1 MTKDWGTR
9 RPIRRILRLTGILL
23 SVAVALACL
32 VAALPRDRAEPENPI
47 LNATQTPIEP
57 AAQGGVPQLQGEGHL
72 GTESQE
78 ETQPQESTENR
89 SEETS
94 APTEPEQ
101 TQESPDD
108 TEPQRQEQTEPRE
121 TGPDQTAPQPTDSMT
136 SDDPSAPTQTGPDGT
151 EGTEPVD
158 PDPTADPDPDEDDP
172 RIVTDLSNRMV
183 MTGEL
188 EGDRLPFYAYISGG
202 DPNLT
207 LRVHLRNTQTGGNG
221 AYLTGPE
228 GRYEAKLVLGKN
240 YFTLYIK
247 DGGRTVSQ
255 ARFTITY
262 VAEKADEGDPEVGD
276 HPPTLHT
283 NLDGW
288 TEVIENQ
295 NFTLQVTARDY
306 HGDVIHA
313 SGLQVTL
320 DGREV
325 TGPTG
330 SGTQEYE
337 LYFEAPNVGEYEEHA
352 ITVLA
357 WDGEGN
363 SVFRSYRVT
372 FHFIDQ
378 GGAIGTARIVLDATT
393 LGLDWLDEPYS
404 YEIKQGEPAS
414 CGILEMLEAYGY
426 EASYGGTPQVGFY
439 LRRIARGDVAR
450 DAQVPEELWNKI
462 LSDGLSLTGQK
473 NRDSIGEFDYTQG
486 AGWMYALNG
495 TLYPGKGMSSCYLNN
510 GDTLY
515 IRFTLAYGKDIAGYD
530 ASGNGYGVLST
541 YCGLWIDGQYLEQH
555 EYDAGSVRQEP
566 TCTEAGIFAYT
577 CRVQGCGQQK
587 TERMEPLGHAFA
599 ETDRQE
605 PTATED
611 GYVTYT
617 CSRCGEQKRDIL
629 PKTGGE
635 TTPPTEPSEPSEP
648 PTEPPHPFV
657 SPPAETGATPIPGS
671 QMDPKAV
678 PWPLL
683 LLGETAAVASE
694 RKHKFKSSRG

>member
-1 MTKDWGTR
+1 MTRDQPGQPKHW
-9 RPIRRILRLTGILL
+9 ILRLTGTLL
-23 SVAVALACL
+23 SAAVALTCL

-47 LNATQTPIEP
+47 LNAAQTPIEP
-57 AAQGGVPQLQGEGHL
+57 AAQGGAPQLQGEGHW
-72 GTESQE
+72 GTE
-78 ETQPQESTENR
+78 PQESPEDQP
-89 SEETS
+89 EKTS
-94 APTEPEQ
+94 VPTEPEQ
-101 TQESPDD
+101 TQGSLDN
-108 TEPQRQEQTEPRE
+108 TEPPRQEQTEPQE
-121 TGPDQTAPQPTDSMT
+121 TTPDQTSAQPTDPT
-136 SDDPSAPTQTGPDGT
+136 ASDDPSAPTQTSPDGT
-151 EGTEPVD
+151 EGTEPVG
-158 PDPTADPDPDEDDP
+158 PDPTAEPDPDKDEP

-188 EGDRLPFYAYISGG
+188 EKDCLPFYAYISGG

-207 LRVHLRNTQTGGNG
+207 LRVHLRNAQTGGNG
-221 AYLTGPE
+221 AYLTGSD
-228 GRYEAKLVLGKN
+228 GQYDAKLVLGKN

-262 VAEKADEGDPEVGD
+262 AAEKADEENPVVGE

-295 NFTLQVTARDY
+295 SFTLQVTAKDY
-306 HGDVIHA
+306 HGGVIHA

-325 TGPTG
+325 SGPTG
-330 SGTQEYE
+330 SGTLEYE

-378 GGAIGTARIVLDATT
+378 GGAIGTAQIVLDATT
-393 LGLDWLDEPYS
+393 LGLGWLDEPYS
-404 YEIKQGEPAS
+404 YEIKQGEPAA

-426 EASYGGTPQVGFY
+426 EASYSGTPQVGFY
-439 LRRIARGDVAR
+439 LRRITRGDLAR

-495 TLYPGKGMSSCYLNN
+495 TLYPGKGMSSCYLND

-555 EYDAGSVRQEP
+555 DYDEGSVQQEP
-566 TCTEAGIFAYT
+566 TCTETGVFSYT
-577 CRVQGCGQQK
+577 CRVQGCGHQK
-587 TERMEPLGHAFA
+587 TESIEPLGHAFT

-605 PTATED
+605 PTAAED
-611 GYVTYT
+611 GYVVYT
-617 CSRCGEQKRDIL
+617 CSRCGEQKQDIL
-629 PKTGGE
+629 PKTGGKP
-635 TTPPTEPSEPSEP
+635 TSPTEPPEPSEP
-648 PTEPPHPFV
+648 PTEPSDPSV
-657 SPPAETGATPIPGS
+657 SPPTEAGAPPIPDSGVE
-671 QMDPKAV
+671 QKTVA
-678 PWPLL
+678 WPLL
-683 LLGETAAVASE
+683 LLYEMAAVASD
-694 RKHKFKSSRG
+694 RKNKFKSSRG